1 MQKKITKLELGLAG
15 GHHRYN
21 PTIVWLGV
29 LVVAS
34 EQKEFKLYPY
44 FTD

>member
-34 EQKEFKLYPY
+34 EPKRVQIVSLFY
-44 FTD
+44 